1 MFGQRLQPEKH
12 ALGTRGRRKVARP
25 TVVAGST
32 LLRQDGPMAG
42 PHRRLR
48 PVLGLVA
55 ALVISVG
62 WAATPAPADA
72 ALPAWKGSINLY
84 RTGVF
89 STQKSWLWCTAAG
102 VQIMR
107 NIKYHREDHSRTTQS
122 RYFEYMRTKNRYN
135 LPRSAGVDPQGWT
148 AGLRRYVDDRYRLV
162 ASDTFTTGLR
172 LAVKRIRLT
181 NLPVALTVS
190 HGNHGWVL
198 HGFTATADPS
208 KTNAFTVTSVRVSG
222 PLWGLQNS
230 TFGYDMR
237 PNTKLSA
244 TQLKRFFTK
253 WWYAPKRMIWDNT
266 FVSIQPIPRSTTA
279 AAGSTKGSTPEDSTG
294 AATPAASPEPTR
306 PIPSAATSVAPSP
319 QVVPSAVPASPARAQ
334 PEPESTAAEIA
345 MGLMVAALGAV
356 AVVLVLVLARFG
368 RPPRPPT
375 RVRGPRAGWNT

>member
-1 MFGQRLQPEKH
+1 
-12 ALGTRGRRKVARP
+12 
-25 TVVAGST
+25 
-32 LLRQDGPMAG
+32 MAG

-148 AGLRRYVDDRYRLV
+148 A
-162 ASDTFTTGLR
+162 
-172 LAVKRIRLT
+172 
-181 NLPVALTVS
+181 
-190 HGNHGWVL
+190 
-198 HGFTATADPS
+198 DPS
-208 KTNAFTVTSVRVSG
+208 KTNVFTVTSVRVSG

-279 AAGSTKGSTPEDSTG
+279 AAGSTKGSTPEGSTG
-294 AATPAASPEPTR
+294 AATPAASPESTR
-306 PIPSAATSVAPSP
+306 PIPSAATSV
-319 QVVPSAVPASPARAQ
+319 
-334 PEPESTAAEIA
+334 
-345 MGLMVAALGAV
+345 
-356 AVVLVLVLARFG
+356 
-368 RPPRPPT
+368 
-375 RVRGPRAGWNT
+375 

>member
-1 MFGQRLQPEKH
+1 
-12 ALGTRGRRKVARP
+12 
-25 TVVAGST
+25 
-32 LLRQDGPMAG
+32 MAG

-62 WAATPAPADA
+62 WAASPPPADA
-72 ALPAWKGSINLY
+72 ALSAWKGGINLY

-122 RYFEYMRTKNRYN
+122 RYFEYMRTKNRYS

-162 ASDTFTTGLR
+162 SSDSFTYSLR

-198 HGFTATADPS
+198 HGFTATADPA

-230 TFGYDMR
+230 SFGYDMR
-237 PNTKLSA
+237 PNTKLTV

-266 FVSIQPIPRSTTA
+266 FVSMQPIPRSTTA
-279 AAGSTKGSTPEDSTG
+279 ATGTTKGSTTEGS
-294 AATPAASPEPTR
+294 TPAASPEPTR
-306 PIPSAATSVAPSP
+306 PIPSSAPSVFP
-319 QVVPSAVPASPARAQ
+319 SPKPVPSAVPASP
-334 PEPESTAAEIA
+334 PTVEPGPATADVPV
-345 MGLMVAALGAV
+345 GLVVAGLAAV
-356 AVVLVLVLARFG
+356 ALVLVLVLG
-368 RPPRPPT
+368 RVGRRPRPPS
-375 RVRGPRAGWNT
+375 RVRGPRAGWSN